1 MGEIV
6 WSASSNFLL
15 VSVPLFILL
24 GEILLRSGIADRLY
38 ASMSQWLSW
47 LPGGLMHANIG
58 ACMVFAATSGSS
70 VATAATI
77 GTVATPVI
85 ERYRYGERLFLGSL
99 AAGGTLGI
107 LIPPSINLIIYGW
120 LTDICAAALSGGI
133 CARHRPWTH
142 LHGDDRDL
150 LSYSAGVAGGAN
162 SGDWN
167 ERLRSLTGLL
177 PPLALPRR
185 DRKYLC
191 GICHSDRIGGAWSD
205 CGPGLAALN
214 RRLTLAMLT
223 QAIDGTMRTTGMIM
237 LIVAAAWFLNFVLS
251 AIGLVGALNAFIT
264 GLGLSSSGMLGAIVI
279 FYLVLGCFMEPL
291 PMMIVT
297 VPVVTPIIVRA
308 GYDPVWFGIMIVL
321 LCETAMVTPPVGVNL
336 YVVQGVRGRGSI
348 GDVILGVVPF
358 IVSLILMILLIIAA
372 PGIVLL
378 ASAAVRHLLT
388 CRSETLAESTSV
400 TLCGKTIEIT
410 DEGRARLLNEM
421 PEIEWIEDR
430 DLRGKVTDAWVAA
443 IGVSSLSRISDMKPS
458 GNYDSRP
465 LRHGTQ
471 ADHICAR

>member
-1 MGEIV
+1 MVPTSLALLLLLLGLSLPVAAALLILALALAQLFSVLPVHLAMGEIV

-85 ERYRYGERLFLGSL
+85 EKYRYGERLFLGSL

-120 LTDICAAALSGGI
+120 LTETSVPQLYLAGFVPGIVLGLIFMATIVICCLI
-133 CARHRPWTH
+133 RPEW
-142 LHGDDRDL
+142 R
-150 LSYSAGVAGGAN
+150 GVPIRA
-162 SGDWN
+162 SWN
-167 ERLRSLTGLL
+167 ERLSSLTGLL
-177 PPLALPRR
+177 PPLALF
-185 DRKYLC
+185 LVV
-191 GICHSDRIGGAWSD
+191 IGSIYAGFATPTESAAL
-205 CGPGLAALN
+205 GVIAALGLAALN

-372 PGIVLL
+372 PGIVLWL
-378 ASAAVRHLLT
+378 P
-388 CRSETLAESTSV
+388 
-400 TLCGKTIEIT
+400 
-410 DEGRARLLNEM
+410 RLF
-421 PEIEWIEDR
+421 
-430 DLRGKVTDAWVAA
+430 
-443 IGVSSLSRISDMKPS
+443 
-458 GNYDSRP
+458 
-465 LRHGTQ
+465 GTF
-471 ADHICAR
+471 

>member
-1 MGEIV
+1 M

-85 ERYRYGERLFLGSL
+85 EKYRYGERLFLGSL

-120 LTDICAAALSGGI
+120 LTETSVPQLYLAGFVPGIVLGLIFMATIVICCLI
-133 CARHRPWTH
+133 RPEW
-142 LHGDDRDL
+142 R
-150 LSYSAGVAGGAN
+150 GVPIQA
-162 SGDWN
+162 SWN

-177 PPLALPRR
+177 PPLALF
-185 DRKYLC
+185 LVV
-191 GICHSDRIGGAWSD
+191 IGSIYAGFATPTESAAL
-205 CGPGLAALN
+205 GVIAALGLAGLN

-372 PGIVLL
+372 PGIVLWL
-378 ASAAVRHLLT
+378 P
-388 CRSETLAESTSV
+388 
-400 TLCGKTIEIT
+400 
-410 DEGRARLLNEM
+410 RLF
-421 PEIEWIEDR
+421 
-430 DLRGKVTDAWVAA
+430 
-443 IGVSSLSRISDMKPS
+443 
-458 GNYDSRP
+458 
-465 LRHGTQ
+465 GTF
-471 ADHICAR
+471 

>member
-1 MGEIV
+1 MVPTSLALLLLLLGLSLPVAAALLILALALAQLFSVLPVHLAMGEIV

-85 ERYRYGERLFLGSL
+85 EKYRYGERLFLGSL

-120 LTDICAAALSGGI
+120 LTETSVPQLYLAGFVPGIVLGLIFMATIVICCLI
-133 CARHRPWTH
+133 RPEW
-142 LHGDDRDL
+142 R
-150 LSYSAGVAGGAN
+150 GVPIRA
-162 SGDWN
+162 SWN

-177 PPLALPRR
+177 PPFALF
-185 DRKYLC
+185 LVV
-191 GICHSDRIGGAWSD
+191 IGSIYAGFATPTESAAL
-205 CGPGLAALN
+205 GVIAALGLAALN

-372 PGIVLL
+372 PGIVLWL
-378 ASAAVRHLLT
+378 P
-388 CRSETLAESTSV
+388 
-400 TLCGKTIEIT
+400 
-410 DEGRARLLNEM
+410 RLF
-421 PEIEWIEDR
+421 
-430 DLRGKVTDAWVAA
+430 
-443 IGVSSLSRISDMKPS
+443 
-458 GNYDSRP
+458 
-465 LRHGTQ
+465 GTF
-471 ADHICAR
+471 

>member
-1 MGEIV
+1 MVPTSLALLLLLLGLSLPVAAALLILALALAQLFSVLPVHLAMGEIV

-85 ERYRYGERLFLGSL
+85 EKYRYGERLFLGSL

-120 LTDICAAALSGGI
+120 LTETSVPQLYLAGFVPGIVLELIFMATIVICCLI
-133 CARHRPWTH
+133 RPEW
-142 LHGDDRDL
+142 R
-150 LSYSAGVAGGAN
+150 GVPIRA
-162 SGDWN
+162 SWN

-177 PPLALPRR
+177 PPLALF
-185 DRKYLC
+185 LVV
-191 GICHSDRIGGAWSD
+191 IGSIYAGFATPTESAAL
-205 CGPGLAALN
+205 GVIAALGLAALN

-372 PGIVLL
+372 PGIVLWL
-378 ASAAVRHLLT
+378 P
-388 CRSETLAESTSV
+388 
-400 TLCGKTIEIT
+400 
-410 DEGRARLLNEM
+410 RLF
-421 PEIEWIEDR
+421 
-430 DLRGKVTDAWVAA
+430 
-443 IGVSSLSRISDMKPS
+443 
-458 GNYDSRP
+458 
-465 LRHGTQ
+465 GTF
-471 ADHICAR
+471 